1 MEAVRI
7 KFTINLYLHL
17 PTQFFW
23 DAVFSCLIF
32 SKMHLCLRLWIWITS
47 THSACWDCGVIVF
60 GEWKSIFGD
69 REVWWLFWINVF
81 TYSVFSAFMK
91 DLFACVCCCVLAV
104 AVLVNKLF
112 NIDAFDPEF
121 NKNCAFP
128 LELLKSKRRKL
139 RRNISK

>member
-47 THSACWDCGVIVF
+47 THSACRDCRVIVF
-60 GEWKSIFGD
+60 GECKSIFGD
-69 REVWWLFWINVF
+69 GEVWWLFWINVF
-81 TYSVFSAFMK
+81 TWRLLSFYERS
-91 DLFACVCCCVLAV
+91 CECCVLAV
-104 AVLVNKLF
+104 ALLVNKLF

-128 LELLKSKRRKL
+128 SELLKSKREL